1 MELEVILTISTI
13 TSTVGTSAAV
23 VAAPATRALAGVSA
37 SAADRALVVSGVLSI
52 G

>member
-1 MELEVILTISTI
+1 MELEVILMTPTIASM
-13 TSTVGTSAAV
+13 VGTSAAV

-37 SAADRALVVSGVLSI
+37 SAADRAPVSSDGVRI